1 MKTKDIKTE
10 TTTARGQMIKT
21 DQAHM
26 LNYELQNGSSVSVN
40 ISDSVHNNTV
50 TNDDIVGTDF
60 QGWPTYQI
68 RLISLLRVAEVDESV
83 ISQIPQSIL
92 TKHLWVAQ
100 DDGMGYVVNDKKI
113 TDITKKG
120 EDLCLIY

>member
-10 TTTARGQMIKT
+10 TTTARGQTIKT
-21 DQAHM
+21 NQAHL
-26 LNYELQNGSSVSVN
+26 LNYKLQNEPVCNFNSTH
-40 ISDSVHNNTV
+40 DSIT

-100 DDGMGYVVNDKKI
+100 DDGMGYAVNDKKI
-113 TDITKKG
+113 TNIMEKG